1 MQKRNV
7 YLRSDFRYGPDDPTL
22 WPQPFLYEYPH
33 LAVIPRRPE
42 DPKDPLSIMW
52 WNPTRA
58 EFFPLEN
65 GVLDGLGQLSTSI
78 YWTFQEMSK
87 GLKER
92 VEIYKKKSKSTSQ
105 LSLLV
110 RAMDDALTR
119 MGSLK
124 SPFGLMW
131 FKITEFQRIYLE
143 IYALLDYLEI
153 YKPRMDGH
161 QLPAT
166 TVANCIGA
174 FTNIPQIA
182 QFFHIAGLPIWF
194 IQPLKPGPFPYN
206 VLAIVTPLD
215 PADALCI
222 SPHEPP
228 FPVIYRG
235 YMNAREKHDAIQSYS
250 RKWLVFKDPF
260 HDEPP
265 SEDPE
270 PKRPVA
276 SCKPILCL
284 SFSIFLLMFSS
295 VKTPHTSESSCRSQ
309 QISSFKQP
317 SLPILNSCLECW
329 ATGRQSISFF
339 PRRGYQIIQSFRS
352 LRLPR
357 TRALRIPRQRREKGQ
372 VHRIV
377 ATNA

>member
-1 MQKRNV
+1 MPSTLVLIFTVPLGPFDGKVAAAVEQFVCTTPNQDQIYLPPMQKRDIF
-7 YLRSDFRYGPDDPTL
+7 LRSDFRYGPDDPTL
-22 WPQPFLYEYPH
+22 WPQPFVDEYPH
-33 LAVIPRRPE
+33 LGAIPRQPE
-42 DPKDPLSIMW
+42 DSKDPLSIMW

-58 EFFPLEN
+58 DFFPLGN

-92 VEIYKKKSKSTSQ
+92 VETYKKKSTSPNSL

-110 RAMDDALTR
+110 RAMDDALIR
-119 MGSLK
+119 IGSLK

-131 FKITEFQRIYLE
+131 FKITEFQRLYLE

-161 QLPAT
+161 QPPAS

-182 QFFHIAGLPIWF
+182 QYFHRAGLPIWLL
-194 IQPLKPGPFPYN
+194 QPWKTGPFPHN
-206 VLAIVTPLD
+206 VLKVVSPLD
-215 PADALCI
+215 PADSLCI

-228 FPVIYRG
+228 FPVIFRG
-235 YMNAREKHDAIQSYS
+235 YVNVREKHDAIQSYS

-265 SEDPE
+265 SKDPV
-270 PKRPVA
+270 PKRHVAPVA
-276 SCKPILCL
+276 SCEPILCL
-284 SFSIFLLMFSS
+284 
-295 VKTPHTSESSCRSQ
+295 
-309 QISSFKQP
+309 
-317 SLPILNSCLECW
+317 
-329 ATGRQSISFF
+329 
-339 PRRGYQIIQSFRS
+339 
-352 LRLPR
+352 
-357 TRALRIPRQRREKGQ
+357 
-372 VHRIV
+372 
-377 ATNA
+377 